1 MDGWLQLFGEINE
14 HLKEGMTATAPSK
27 KTSILYKK
35 MDPTV
40 TRIKHSPA
48 NIRLDEDVFKTSWSR
63 PIYSSWS
70 YVFKTSLRRFQDVF
84 KTSFPD
90 ILKTSSKRLQD
101 ALKKYLQDVF
111 KTYHQLKLFSLT
123 SLRNFASQTYCTN
136 GYLQEDLPRSH
147 FWEIYGECTKFAR
160 VIKFLKF

>member
-123 SLRNFASQTYCTN
+123 SLRNLFNTLLRRTAQTVIYRRICLGHTSEKFMGSVQN
-136 GYLQEDLPRSH
+136 LQE
-147 FWEIYGECTKFAR
+147 W
-160 VIKFLKF
+160 